1 MSIYIE
7 KYSELS
13 FAVFG
18 DTRSVK
24 DELKSM
30 EGKYNPKLGESQ
42 KPGWI
47 FSNKHKQAVEEFI
60 SKKPSKKVEIQTNT
74 NVDDIK
80 PLLSSLINRIE
91 VLETELALLKTG
103 TNRGETATTTQ
114 VQQRVQK
121 KIEKKVVEE
130 FSSEEE
136 EEPQSLLFAFKK
148 NRK

>member
-91 VLETELALLKTG
+91 VLETELALLKVG
-103 TNRGETATTTQ
+103 NHRIDTTQ
-114 VQQRVQK
+114 TPTRVQK
-121 KIEKKVVEE
+121 KVEKKVVEE

-136 EEPQSLLFAFKK
+136 EEEQHQSLLFAFKK
-148 NRK
+148 NKK